1 MTTLLAKATGN
12 LERANHTVGVI
23 GARLTNTQGDVVE
36 LRNKIAGLAL
46 LVTVDPAH
54 EPELVDAR
62 TRLAQSE
69 TSMRELG
76 AAEQLAQRMAREAQ
90 QRALQTSCISPK
102 QRRG

>member
-1 MTTLLAKATGN
+1 MANGWGGKRPGSGRPKGSPGLKSEALA
-12 LERANHTVGVI
+12 ER
-23 GARLTNTQGDVVE
+23 LD
-36 LRNKIAGLAL
+36 AL
-46 LVTVDPAH
+46 GCDPAH